1 MQTKNHD
8 AGKGR
13 LERLAWLLDSSIPL
27 PGTNF
32 RVGLDGVIG
41 LIPGIGDAVG
51 GVLSSYIVAE
61 AARMGVPKP
70 ILIRMAF
77 NVIVETVIGM
87 IPIVGDLFD
96 IAWKANNRNVALLR
110 EHLGDPRR
118 TSTRSRV
125 FVIVLSVVLFAVI
138 IGIIAL
144 GVLVIAALVRALSG

>member
-1 MQTKNHD
+1 MKIENHD

-51 GVLSSYIVAE
+51 GVLSSYIIAE
-61 AARMGVPKP
+61 AARMGVPKT
-70 ILIRMAF
+70 ILIRMGF
-77 NVIVETVIGM
+77 NVIVETVVGM
-87 IPIVGDLFD
+87 IPIVGDVFD
-96 IAWKANNRNVALLR
+96 FAWKANNRNVALLR
-110 EHLGDPRR
+110 NHLGNPRR
-118 TSTRSRV
+118 TDTRNRV
-125 FVIVLSVVLFAVI
+125 FVIVLGVVLFAVI

-144 GVLVIAALVRALSG
+144 GVLLIAALVRALSG